1 MWRTAAVA
9 CLFLGTGA
17 AAMAAPQKRPVTPMS
32 EAARLKALFD
42 EEWEY
47 TLSQWPDY
55 ATAVGDSRYND
66 RLPDWSEP
74 AIKAR
79 REHTRALL
87 SRVQGIDRTKLG
99 AEDQLNYDLFRYNA
113 ERGVAAADYPEEW
126 LQIDQMSGAH
136 SYLSELARQ
145 VPRRNVKDYED
156 FIKRLRAA
164 PVYVN
169 QMIALLRQGAEAGV
183 TPARVTLR
191 DVAGLI
197 DNQIADDVTQ
207 TPIYTT
213 VFKDGYPAAVP
224 PAEQDRLRAEA
235 TTALHEDVM
244 PAYRRLREFFVN
256 DYYPKTRTT
265 VGWSEV
271 PNGRAWYETRV
282 REQTTTTLTP
292 DEIHAIGLAEVKRIR
307 AEMEKVKEQA
317 GFKGSLADFGQFL
330 RTDPRFF
337 YTEREP
343 MLAAY
348 RDLAKRID
356 PELPKLFGT
365 LPRLPYG
372 VSPVPADAEKTQP
385 AGFYY
390 PGAPDAGRAG
400 QIFVNLYDL
409 PGRPKW
415 EMEPLMAHEGVPGH
429 HLQIS
434 RAQELGEL
442 PNFRRHGRYTAY
454 VEGWGLYSESL
465 GSELGLYKDPYSKY
479 GRLNFEIWRAI
490 RLVLDTGLHWKGW
503 TRDQAIDYFK
513 ENSSSAEHDMTVEV
527 DRYIVWPGQALGYKM
542 GELKIKELRARAA
555 RELGDRFDVRKFHDV
570 VLGSGS
576 LPLAVL
582 EDQVAAWIAREKA
595 AGAAIGVT
603 AR

>member
-1 MWRTAAVA
+1 MRQAALVA
-9 CLFLGTGA
+9 GVLLVSSGA
-17 AAMAAPQKRPVTPMS
+17 AIGAAPTKAVSSVS
-32 EAARLKALFD
+32 ESARLKTLFS

-47 TLSQWPDY
+47 SLAQWPDY

-74 AIKAR
+74 AIQAR
-79 REHTRALL
+79 KEHTRALL
-87 SRVQGIDRTKLG
+87 GRVQAIDRAKLG
-99 AEDQLNYDLFRYNA
+99 AADQLDYDLFRYNA
-113 ERGVAAADYPEEW
+113 ERAVAALEFPEEW
-126 LQIDQMSGAH
+126 LQIDQMSGPY

-164 PVYVN
+164 PVYVD
-169 QMIALLRQGAEAGV
+169 QMIELLRRGAAAGV
-183 TPARVTLR
+183 TEPRVTLR

-197 DNQIADDVTQ
+197 DNQMADDVTT
-207 TPIYTT
+207 TPVYTT
-213 VFKDGYPAAVP
+213 VFKGDFPVAVP
-224 PAEQDRLRAEA
+224 TADQARLRTEA
-235 TTALHEDVM
+235 AAALRDGVM
-244 PAYRRLREFFVN
+244 PALKRLREFFVN
-256 DYYPKTRTT
+256 DYYPKTRTA

-271 PNGRAWYETRV
+271 PNGRAWYQNRV

-292 DEIHAIGLAEVKRIR
+292 DEIHAKGLAEVARIR
-307 AEMEKVKEQA
+307 GEMEKAKDAA
-317 GFKGSLADFGQFL
+317 GFKGTLAEFGQFL

-343 MLAAY
+343 MLMAY

-372 VSPVPADAEKTQP
+372 VAPVPSDAEKTQP

-429 HLQIS
+429 HLQIAL
-434 RAQELGEL
+434 AQELRDV
-442 PNFRRHGRYTAY
+442 PQFRRHGRYTAY
-454 VEGWGLYSESL
+454 TEGWGLYSESL
-465 GSELGLYKDPYSKY
+465 GSELGLYRDPYSKY
-479 GRLNFEIWRAI
+479 GQLNFEIWRAI

-503 TRDQAIDYFK
+503 TREQAIDYFK
-513 ENSSSAEHDMTVEV
+513 ENSSSAAHDMEVEV
-527 DRYIVWPGQALGYKM
+527 DRYIVWPGQALGYKV

-555 RELGDRFDVRKFHDV
+555 HDLGDRFDVRKFHDV
-570 VLGSGS
+570 VLGGGA
-576 LPLAVL
+576 LPMAVL
-582 EDQVAAWIAREKA
+582 EDQVVAWIAREQA
-595 AGAAIGVT
+595 SAVVPPI